1 MTNTKRSGV
10 LPVRLR
16 WTGCRVKICGITN
29 LSDAVFCSSKGA
41 DLLGFVFYKKSPR
54 YIAPSKAAKIA
65 RQLPKKILKV
75 GVFVNEAPAVVRRI
89 ARACGLDILQFHGDE
104 TPQYLAG
111 FRGYRIMKAFRVK
124 DQIEPKLLKEYNAD
138 FYLFDAFKK
147 NTFGG
152 TGKTFDWKLLS
163 DLKKVRT
170 PVFISGGLTPK
181 NVGSLLAKTRPF
193 CVDVSS
199 GVEKRPGK
207 KDHEKIEKFIMVAKD
222 HSLPKRS

>member
-1 MTNTKRSGV
+1 MTNI
-10 LPVRLR
+10 
-16 WTGCRVKICGITN
+16 KICGITN

-54 YIAPSKAAKIA
+54 YIAPSKAAKITK
-65 RQLPKKILKV
+65 QLPKKILKV

-111 FRGYRIMKAFRVK
+111 FRGYRVMKAFRVK

-147 NTFGG
+147 DVFGG
-152 TGKTFDWKLLS
+152 TGKVFDWKLLS
-163 DLKKVRT
+163 GLKKVKT

-199 GVEKRPGK
+199 GVEKKPGK
-207 KDHEKIEKFIMVAKD
+207 KDLVLVKQFIDAVKIQKLKIKDQNKIKF
-222 HSLPKRS
+222 